1 MKTST
6 SASMTKNG
14 RGFSLI
20 ELLVVIAIIALII
33 GIVIPALGAA
43 RDLAKKSATSELI
56 TQIGSAAGMF
66 KNDKRRTPGYF
77 SAREMGS
84 RENADRGMSGAENM
98 MLDLAGGDAIRTAA
112 DATHVEVGPNNA
124 GRIFVDPDA
133 LGAGG
138 TGSYFV
144 PPPKYYIAQIEGTQ
158 QIATIAG
165 HAGPD
170 GSRQLKDLV
179 DAWGQPLLV
188 WQADEATITAV
199 TAIEDFASLETNG
212 NRPSRFYW
220 NSNACFLNATS
231 LGKKGQ
237 NQADTT
243 NGSILGT
250 QRSNAERVA
259 SMGGLLGL
267 PASVRGE
274 DATSGFNQML
284 PQAARGGVVI
294 QSAGTNGV
302 YLGMKE
308 RGARNANNVLYFGLN
323 FKGPD
328 NAPLTDSSGKPL
340 AVDLRSGFDDVIET
354 AGN

>member
-1 MKTST
+1 MKTSMN
-6 SASMTKNG
+6 ASMKTNA

-84 RENADRGMSGAENM
+84 QENADRGMSGAENM
-98 MLDLAGGDAIRTAA
+98 MLDLAGGDAIRTSA
-112 DATHVEVGPNNA
+112 DATHVEVGPKNA
-124 GRIFVDPDA
+124 GRIYVDPDA

-138 TGSYFV
+138 SGSYFV
-144 PPPKYYIAQIEGTQ
+144 APPKYYVAQIEGTQ

-165 HAGPD
+165 HAGAE
-170 GSRQLKDLV
+170 GARQLKDLV

-199 TAIEDFASLETNG
+199 SAIDDFSSLEADPV
-212 NRPSRFYW
+212 RPSRFYW
-220 NSNACFLNATS
+220 NSNACFLKASS

-237 NQADTT
+237 NQADTA

-250 QRSNAERVA
+250 QRSNAERAA

-267 PASVRGE
+267 PASVRAE
-274 DATSGFNQML
+274 DATASFNQML
-284 PQAARGGVVI
+284 PQTPRGGVVI

-323 FKGPD
+323 FKGMD
-328 NAPLTDSSGKPL
+328 NAPLTDSAGKAL

-354 AGN
+354 AAN